1 MEICIIDLRNVSLTS
16 GVVEE
21 ATLHASE
28 SQTKVVILQDSI
40 VDEFCMH
47 FPIGFEVS
55 YLLNKTLSLKT
66 LSFFISLTYKA
77 TNIKIFKYISGIFKE
92 SEENYTYLQVI
103 RQDTITDVIENTENN
118 KSLFLP
124 YLDNENIKNE
134 FELFLNIIMSV
145 KCTERNLVIG
155 SSLLDSSELNL
166 RVDDNVENVLK
177 MQEISRLRLYYQRT
191 KEENLDFI
199 DSYVNGKEFLLANY
213 QDDSFDNLG
222 ELTLMDSYPRAY
234 KYLSAYIYICAE
246 ENKRINNISV
256 AYLLLFRVFETYCEG
271 ALISKELAKI
281 DDHPTKGPSFYLKKV
296 NEGYFCPNGF
306 GKKWE
311 VITDRSDLLSLCD
324 EENLSLL
331 QKHKKM
337 RNIMIYTHGD
347 LIVNHEL
354 LLELQCTVI
363 EVINNMDT
371 ILQQESFMWN
381 LVVEEMKGA
390 FLYNPL
396 YDVVKI
402 MMNKHNLTITNLN
415 RIN

>member
-1 MEICIIDLRNVSLTS
+1 MEICIIDLRDVNLTS
-16 GVVEE
+16 EVIEE

-28 SQTKVVILQDSI
+28 SEAKVILLQDSI

-47 FPIGFEVS
+47 FPVGFEVS
-55 YLLNKTLSLKT
+55 YLLNNSLSLKI

-77 TNIKIFKYISGIFKE
+77 SKITLFKYINGTFIQ
-92 SEENYTYLQVI
+92 SEENYNSLQVI
-103 RQDTITDVIENTENN
+103 RLDTITDVIESTENN
-118 KSLFLP
+118 KIVFSP

-134 FELFLNIIMSV
+134 FELFLNIILTV
-145 KCTERNLVIG
+145 KCTERNLIIG

-177 MQEISRLRLYYQRT
+177 MQEISKLRFYYQRC
-191 KEENLDFI
+191 KEENLNFI
-199 DSYVNGKEFLLANY
+199 DPYVNEKEFLLANY
-213 QDDSFDNLG
+213 QDYSFDDFD
-222 ELTLMDSYPRAY
+222 ELILMDSYPRAY
-234 KYLSAYIYICAE
+234 KYLSAYIFICAE
-246 ENKRINNISV
+246 ENKRVNNISV

-271 ALISKELAKI
+271 ALISEELAKI
-281 DDHPTKGPSFYLKKV
+281 DEHPNKGPSFYLKKV
-296 NEGYFCPNGF
+296 NGDYYCPNGF

-311 VITDRSDLLSLCD
+311 VITDRSNLLSLCD

-331 QKHKKM
+331 RKHKTM

-354 LLELQCTVI
+354 LLELQSTVT
-363 EVINNMDT
+363 ELINNMDT
-371 ILQQESFMWN
+371 ILQQESFMWS

-396 YDVVKI
+396 YNVVKI
-402 MMNKHNLTITNLN
+402 MMDKHNLTITTLN